1 MHFYTIPAGVGDH
14 DSGYSP
20 GNCTEVSFHVYIH
33 QPFVADHC
41 VVLIN
46 AMCCASISNK
56 MLCRSCHFVTA
67 SAETHKMSKKIR
79 SCSSCSHFNSQGSQ
93 ITVRE
98 GHCICTKIW
107 KCSALWD
114 AVVPEI
120 AALINLLIINWIV
133 CTLAVIVYTVKGSAR
148 SFELTNVMLITCSQH
163 TVPPNQQELGLAI
176 HQ

>member
-1 MHFYTIPAGVGDH
+1 
-14 DSGYSP
+14 
-20 GNCTEVSFHVYIH
+20 
-33 QPFVADHC
+33 
-41 VVLIN
+41 
-46 AMCCASISNK
+46 MCCASISNK

-176 HQ
+176 HQWWWSCWWLHQGLHCSSHSIDPTLDLDKPGLMFQNSTTSFD